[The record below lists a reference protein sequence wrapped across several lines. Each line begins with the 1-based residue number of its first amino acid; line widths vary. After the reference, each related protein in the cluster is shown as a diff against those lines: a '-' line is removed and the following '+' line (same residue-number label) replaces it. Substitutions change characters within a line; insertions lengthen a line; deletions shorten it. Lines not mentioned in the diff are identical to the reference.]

1 MLLFQSDRE
10 FIVFTSAFIE
20 IAVTLDVGRYNDS
33 SSTLIIIYAVP
44 YYCFSVIEYDSI
56 HQTLRTTVCT
66 KFTES
71 IYKTWRAGVCL
82 RNSSLSGCI
91 TILRAGSNQTPR
103 RLRPPGCF
111 TASEFGRKVA
121 DLSNNLTGP
130 RGSL

>member
-44 YYCFSVIEYDSI
+44 YYCFSVIEHDSI

-66 KFTES
+66 NSPKVFTRLGE
-71 IYKTWRAGVCL
+71 RVFVCV
-82 RNSSLSGCI
+82 
-91 TILRAGSNQTPR
+91 ILRYQ
-103 RLRPPGCF
+103 
-111 TASEFGRKVA
+111 VA
-121 DLSNNLTGP
+121 
-130 RGSL
+130 